1 MQKRK
6 QRHSEILKDNFTEN
20 PLAIS
25 GPSNPWTTNE
35 KLNSATMVRSNVWF
49 DSLHRSIQRH
59 HDSFINPMIASF
71 PTVDEEDEEDIKVIK
86 NIFLESL
93 NFLSCKPFIQFFRL
107 CKMRMN
113 LNQTKSEEIHLIAQ
127 LGKYTSTPSQPL
139 S

>member
-93 NFLSCKPFIQFFRL
+93 NFLSC
-107 CKMRMN
+107 
-113 LNQTKSEEIHLIAQ
+113 T
-127 LGKYTSTPSQPL
+127 
-139 S
+139 

>member
-71 PTVDEEDEEDIKVIK
+71 PTVDEEDEEDIKVINMFCRVSK
-86 NIFLESL
+86 L
-93 NFLSCKPFIQFFRL
+93 LSCKPFIQFFRL